1 MYKSYFHK
9 QSIGSR
15 RIVQEHQSSFYNIC
29 ISIQSFGFL
38 LVSNMNN
45 IKPLFVKQR
54 DLTPEQVREENMP
67 TCFELCTSLSR
78 SSNGL
83 DIDGAQLVRGTWKIY
98 LNIVEDR
105 ATLLAT
111 GFSFR
116 GRIIPIYNEHP
127 SVHNT
132 RSYPS

>member
-1 MYKSYFHK
+1 
-9 QSIGSR
+9 
-15 RIVQEHQSSFYNIC
+15 
-29 ISIQSFGFL
+29 
-38 LVSNMNN
+38 
-45 IKPLFVKQR
+45 
-54 DLTPEQVREENMP
+54 MP

-98 LNIVEDR
+98 MNTVEDT

-111 GFSFR
+111 SFSFR
-116 GRIIPIYNEHP
+116 GRTTNYNELP

-132 RSYPS
+132 RYPLIVGKVTIQDLPLNVDNKEAVIK